1 MSKYKYFKIKI
12 IKDEDG
18 EDWSVYEEHK
28 SSSGIIV
35 YKGWPYSLTPRD
47 GIGGQF
53 SYILT
58 PEVAQFIKIH
68 SITEAM
74 QQLGLSNSIVAKFRR
89 KLGIQNKFIYRDDQW
104 LLDHQNELLHD
115 SLETLKTKF
124 GLKRTQVYQHK
135 KWLNDLLQL
144 TPRKKLR
151 KSKAE
156 DLQEQWFIEN
166 KSQMMNLS
174 ALEIAEAY
182 NVSLFIA
189 KKAYNRICEERG
201 ELNFSEKF
209 QQRKQDKIQWL
220 IDHQE
225 ELLDKGKSIAE
236 LAEHFQKTS
245 GQILRA
251 RAKLREILKVQKV
264 KDQNQTWL
272 LANQEILLN
281 SKLSK
286 DETVKKLNIESK
298 QVYRKRGELKK
309 LLNLPHHNDV
319 IQTWRLDNQEILLSL
334 HLPISEIAKILDR
347 SEKYIV
353 TNRMILRRFLNF
365 SKDDQKRAWAI
376 EHQSDLE
383 QLSIE
388 EIRQKHSIGKHTIQR
403 YRKLLIELK
412 HNENE

>member
-151 KSKAE
+151 KSKAD

-166 KSQMMNLS
+166 KSQMMKQ
-174 ALEIAEAY
+174 
-182 NVSLFIA
+182 LF
-189 KKAYNRICEERG
+189 
-201 ELNFSEKF
+201 
-209 QQRKQDKIQWL
+209 
-220 IDHQE
+220 
-225 ELLDKGKSIAE
+225 
-236 LAEHFQKTS
+236 
-245 GQILRA
+245 
-251 RAKLREILKVQKV
+251 
-264 KDQNQTWL
+264 
-272 LANQEILLN
+272 
-281 SKLSK
+281 
-286 DETVKKLNIESK
+286 
-298 QVYRKRGELKK
+298 
-309 LLNLPHHNDV
+309 
-319 IQTWRLDNQEILLSL
+319 
-334 HLPISEIAKILDR
+334 
-347 SEKYIV
+347 
-353 TNRMILRRFLNF
+353 
-365 SKDDQKRAWAI
+365 
-376 EHQSDLE
+376 
-383 QLSIE
+383 
-388 EIRQKHSIGKHTIQR
+388 KHTM
-403 YRKLLIELK
+403 LSFNSL
-412 HNENE
+412 